1 NWLTRTTNG
10 TAQTRTIN
18 QQNQYATITGD
29 GGSSPTYDNNGST
42 TLDDKG
48 NTITYDAWNRI
59 VKVASG
65 STVLAVYA
73 YDALGRRIQETHGT
87 AAIDVYFSKEWQV
100 LEERNSSN
108 QPTAQYVWDPLSS
121 DTLVERDSGTGLGT

>member
-1 NWLTRTTNG
+1 
-10 TAQTRTIN
+10 
-18 QQNQYATITGD
+18 
-29 GGSSPTYDNNGST
+29 
-42 TLDDKG
+42 
-48 NTITYDAWNRI
+48 
-59 VKVASG
+59 G

-87 AAIDVYFSKEWQV
+87 AVIDVYFSKDWQV

-121 DTLVERDSGTGLGT
+121 DTLVERDSGTGLGTRLYAQQDANGNVTALVDTTGTVQERDVYDPYGAP